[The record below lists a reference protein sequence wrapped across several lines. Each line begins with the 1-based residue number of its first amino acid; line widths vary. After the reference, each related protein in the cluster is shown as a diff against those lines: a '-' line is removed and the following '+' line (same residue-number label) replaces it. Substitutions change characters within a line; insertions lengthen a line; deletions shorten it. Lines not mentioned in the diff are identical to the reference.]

1 LVDRIDEVYQVDEV
15 DNVACTGRPFYQ
27 LHQPDKPHQLPST
40 SPTLSRP
47 SPPIMIKKVLQFL
60 LFLGIGVVILT
71 LVYRSQNAAFQAQCL
86 TDGIPADQCSLT
98 DKLLHDFSTVN
109 VAWLLAVVAA
119 FTLSNIFRAL
129 RWQMLLEPLGHQVR
143 FSNSLLTILLGYFAN
158 LGFPRMGEVVRAG
171 SLSRYERI
179 PLERTMG
186 TLVIDRLMDF
196 LCLGA
201 VVGLAFLLEG
211 EALLRFF
218 SENKNDDA
226 GGGLW
231 THPVVL
237 AGLGL
242 MAAAGAV
249 VMFFWKKL
257 AQIPLV
263 QKVLGLLQGFW
274 EGLRSVLK
282 LKHPTLF
289 LLYSAGIWLMFYLQ
303 CYFNMLAF
311 APTASLGAGA
321 ALMVFVFGTL
331 GFVIPSPGGMG
342 TFHALCIAGLALYGV
357 SGSDAFSYANIS
369 FFTIQIFYNVVAG
382 LLSLLLLPVL
392 NRAASGKAN

>member
-1 LVDRIDEVYQVDEV
+1 M
-15 DNVACTGRPFYQ
+15 T
-27 LHQPDKPHQLPST
+27 
-40 SPTLSRP
+40 
-47 SPPIMIKKVLQFL
+47 KKVLQFL

-71 LVYRSQNAAFQAQCL
+71 LVFRSQNAAFQEQCRL
-86 TDGIPADQCSLT
+86 DGTPADQCSLM
-98 DKLLHDFSTVN
+98 DKLLHDFATVN
-109 VAWLLAVVAA
+109 MGWLLAVVAA
-119 FTLSNIFRAL
+119 FTVSNIFRAL
-129 RWQMLLEPLGHQVR
+129 RWQMLLEPMGHQVR

-196 LCLGA
+196 LCLGV

-211 EALLRFF
+211 EVLLRFF
-218 SENKNDDA
+218 SENKNDGAA
-226 GGGLW
+226 GSGRLL

-237 AGLGL
+237 TGLAL
-242 MAAAGAV
+242 MAAAGIAV
-249 VMFFWKKL
+249 VFFWKKL

-263 QKVLGLLQGFW
+263 QKFSNLLQGFW
-274 EGLRSVLK
+274 EGLRSVLR
-282 LKHPTLF
+282 LRQPVVF
-289 LLYSAGIWLMFYLQ
+289 LLYSGGIWLMFYLQ

-357 SGSDAFSYANIS
+357 GGSDAFSYANIS

-382 LLSLLLLPVL
+382 VLSLLLLPVL
-392 NRAASGKAN
+392 NRRRATA

>member
-1 LVDRIDEVYQVDEV
+1 M
-15 DNVACTGRPFYQ
+15 T
-27 LHQPDKPHQLPST
+27 
-40 SPTLSRP
+40 
-47 SPPIMIKKVLQFL
+47 KKVLQFL

-71 LVYRSQNAAFQAQCL
+71 LVFRSQNAAFQEQCRL
-86 TDGIPADQCSLT
+86 DGTPADQCSLM

-109 VAWLLAVVAA
+109 MGWLLAVVAA
-119 FTLSNIFRAL
+119 FTVSNIFRAL
-129 RWQMLLEPLGHQVR
+129 RWQMLLEPMGHQAR

-196 LCLGA
+196 LCLGV

-211 EALLRFF
+211 EVLLRFF
-218 SENKNDDA
+218 SENKNDGTA
-226 GGGLW
+226 GSGNLL

-237 AGLGL
+237 TGLAL
-242 MAAAGAV
+242 MAAAGIAGV
-249 VMFFWKKL
+249 FFWKKL

-263 QKVLGLLQGFW
+263 QKFSNLLQGFW
-274 EGLRSVLK
+274 EGLRSVLR
-282 LKHPTLF
+282 LRQPVVF
-289 LLYSAGIWLMFYLQ
+289 LLYSGGIWLMFYLQ

-382 LLSLLLLPVL
+382 VLSLLLLPVL
-392 NRAASGKAN
+392 NRRGATA

>member
-1 LVDRIDEVYQVDEV
+1 M
-15 DNVACTGRPFYQ
+15 A
-27 LHQPDKPHQLPST
+27 
-40 SPTLSRP
+40 
-47 SPPIMIKKVLQFL
+47 KKILQFL
-60 LFLGIGVVILT
+60 LFLSIGVVILT
-71 LVYRSQNAAFQAQCL
+71 LVYRSQNAAFQEQCL
-86 TDGIPADQCSLT
+86 KDGISAAQCSLT

-119 FTLSNIFRAL
+119 FTVSNIFRAL

-186 TLVIDRLMDF
+186 TLVIDRLIDF
-196 LCLGA
+196 LCLG
-201 VVGLAFLLEG
+201 VVVCLAFLLES
-211 EALLRFF
+211 EKLLRFF
-218 SENKNDDA
+218 SATPKDDTS
-226 GGGLW
+226 GSLW

-237 AGLGL
+237 TGLAL
-242 MAAAGAV
+242 MAVAGAAAV
-249 VMFFWKKL
+249 FFWKKL
-257 AQIPLV
+257 AQTALV
-263 QKVLGLLQGFW
+263 KKVLGLLQGFW
-274 EGLRSVLK
+274 DGLRSVFRLRQ
-282 LKHPTLF
+282 PMLF

-311 APTASLGAGA
+311 APTASLGAEA

-342 TFHALCIAGLALYGV
+342 TFHALCIIGLGFYKGQGV
-357 SGSDAFSYANIS
+357 TEADAFSYANIS

-392 NRAASGKAN
+392 NRRAEAA